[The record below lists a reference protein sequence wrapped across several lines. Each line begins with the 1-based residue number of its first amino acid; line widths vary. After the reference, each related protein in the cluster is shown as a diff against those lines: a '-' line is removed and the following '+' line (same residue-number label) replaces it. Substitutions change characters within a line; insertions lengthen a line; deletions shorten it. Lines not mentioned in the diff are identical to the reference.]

1 MIAACKRR
9 RGQHVRLAALIACLF
24 IGPVQALDLETDLS
38 THYIEIRTTFRGAG
52 LTVFGSLSGQS
63 EDEERPDASKVD
75 VIVVV
80 KGPAETLAVRRKEE
94 MGPIWANGA
103 SFTANNV
110 PSFYFIASTRP
121 VDKIVDPQLL
131 DRYHIGLDH
140 LGIDFTAGPA
150 QAPPKPPANSVQ
162 QASSDDLL
170 PFDLPTRSALASPAP
185 ISAPALPGVDQRREF
200 QDALV
205 RLLRSRNTFSDQ
217 GTVTFVRPHLFRA
230 EITIPST
237 VPEGDYG
244 TEVYVVRNRQLLDAE
259 YTVFFI
265 DKKGL
270 EGKIYGLA
278 QKNSFIHGLLGVM
291 IAVAAGWMSELAFRK
306 R

>member
-1 MIAACKRR
+1 MSKGRR
-9 RGQHVRLAALIACLF
+9 VTKKFLVRSALVLMLF
-24 IGPVQALDLETDLS
+24 APGAHALDLETDLS
-38 THYIEIRTTFRGAG
+38 THYIEIRTTFRGTA

-63 EDEERPDASKVD
+63 EDEERPDAPKVD

-80 KGPAETLAVRRKEE
+80 KGPTETLAVRRKEQI
-94 MGPIWANGA
+94 GPIWANGMSVTA
-103 SFTANNV
+103 SSV

-121 VDKIVDPQLL
+121 VDQIVDPELL

-140 LGIDFTAGPA
+140 LDIDFTTAA
-150 QAPPKPPANSVQ
+150 ARAAPQPNSAR
-162 QASSDDLL
+162 ASTDDFL
-170 PFDLPTRSALASPAP
+170 PGSRLAPSPM
-185 ISAPALPGVDQRREF
+185 SAPVLPGLDKHREF
-200 QDALV
+200 EAALV
-205 RLLRSRNTFSDQ
+205 RLLKSRSTFSDQ

-230 EITIPST
+230 EILIPST

-278 QKNSFIHGLLGVM
+278 QKDTFWYGLLAVV
-291 IAVAAGWMSELAFRK
+291 IAVAAGWISELAFRK

>member
-1 MIAACKRR
+1 MRFKRR
-9 RGQHVRLAALIACLF
+9 ARTRGIARFAALLVSLAAPQA
-24 IGPVQALDLETDLS
+24 QALDLETDLS
-38 THYIEIRTTFRGAG
+38 THYIEIRTTFRGAA

-63 EDEERPDASKVD
+63 EDEERPDAPKID

-80 KGPAETLAVRRKEE
+80 KGPAETLAVRRKEQ
-94 MGPIWANGA
+94 MGPIWANGL

-110 PSFYFIASTRP
+110 PSFYFVASTRP
-121 VDKIVDPQLL
+121 VDEIVDPNLL

-140 LGIDFTAGPA
+140 LGVDFTAGPA
-150 QAPPKPPANSVQ
+150 RAIPPARPA
-162 QASSDDLL
+162 QASNDDLL
-170 PFDLPTRSALASPAP
+170 PSGLPVSGSQPTLTP
-185 ISAPALPGVDQRREF
+185 ISTPALPGIDQRRAF

-205 RLLRSRNTFSDQ
+205 RLLKSRNTFSDQ

-230 EITIPST
+230 EISIPST

-270 EGKIYGLA
+270 EGK
-278 QKNSFIHGLLGVM
+278 V
-291 IAVAAGWMSELAFRK
+291 
-306 R
+306 

>member
-1 MIAACKRR
+1 MRLRR
-9 RGQHVRLAALIACLF
+9 RALTGRFARFAALLALLA
-24 IGPVQALDLETDLS
+24 PQAHALDLETDLS
-38 THYIEIRTTFRGAG
+38 THYIEIRTTFRGAA

-63 EDEERPDASKVD
+63 EDEERPDAPKID

-80 KGPAETLAVRRKEE
+80 KGPTETLAVRRKEQ
-94 MGPIWANGA
+94 MGPIWANGS
-103 SFTANNV
+103 SFTANSV
-110 PSFYFIASTRP
+110 PSFYFVASTRP
-121 VDKIVDPQLL
+121 VDEIVDPDLL

-140 LGIDFTAGPA
+140 LGVDFTKGPAAATPPMRPA
-150 QAPPKPPANSVQ
+150 QAL
-162 QASSDDLL
+162 SDDLL
-170 PFDLPTRSALASPAP
+170 PSGLPASKSQRMLTPL
-185 ISAPALPGVDQRREF
+185 SAPALPGIDQRRAF

-205 RLLRSRNTFSDQ
+205 RLLKSRNTFSDQ
-217 GTVTFVRPHLFRA
+217 GMVTFVRPHLFRA
-230 EITIPST
+230 EISIPST

-270 EGKIYGLA
+270 EGKVFGLA
-278 QKNSFIHGLLGVM
+278 QKNAFLYGLLGVV
-291 IAVAAGWMSELAFRK
+291 IAVAAGWVSELAFRK

>member
-1 MIAACKRR
+1 MSLRR
-9 RGQHVRLAALIACLF
+9 RAITERFARFAALLVSLAV
-24 IGPVQALDLETDLS
+24 PQAQALDLETDLS
-38 THYIEIRTTFRGAG
+38 THYIEIRTTFRGAA

-63 EDEERPDASKVD
+63 EDEERPDAPKID

-80 KGPAETLAVRRKEE
+80 KGPAETLAVRRKEQV
-94 MGPIWANGA
+94 GPIWANGT

-110 PSFYFIASTRP
+110 PSFYFVASTRP
-121 VDKIVDPQLL
+121 VDEIVDADLL

-140 LGIDFTAGPA
+140 LGVDFTTGPA
-150 QAPPKPPANSVQ
+150 ATTPAQPVHASNDNLLFSSPSGPKSQ
-162 QASSDDLL
+162 
-170 PFDLPTRSALASPAP
+170 RALVP
-185 ISAPALPGVDQRREF
+185 ISPPVSLSPDQRHVF

-205 RLLRSRNTFSDQ
+205 RLFKSRNTFSDQ

-270 EGKIYGLA
+270 EGKVYGLA
-278 QKNSFIHGLLGVM
+278 QKDAFLYGLLGVV
-291 IAVAAGWMSELAFRK
+291 IAIAAGWISELVFRK